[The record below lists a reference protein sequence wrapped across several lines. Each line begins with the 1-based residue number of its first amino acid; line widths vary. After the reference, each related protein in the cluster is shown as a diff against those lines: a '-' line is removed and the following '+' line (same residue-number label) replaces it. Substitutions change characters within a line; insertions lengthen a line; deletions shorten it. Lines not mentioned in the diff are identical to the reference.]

1 MRTAGFNMK
10 SIFALV
16 MISLFV
22 VSSLG
27 AELKGV
33 VHEDKIKLGDK
44 ELVLNGIGLRKVTKF
59 GFPIPVYVG
68 GLYVTKKSESSD
80 EIINSADPKQV
91 AIQFLLSVDRDAL
104 NETFGNTYTSQCL
117 VDCAAASKQ
126 FAKLKELIARVNK
139 GDRMT
144 FTSYADKFIF
154 EMTGGNAKKVEI
166 VDAAISK
173 NAIAMFLNPKA
184 PPTPEFRS
192 ALLGKKAE

>member
-1 MRTAGFNMK
+1 MRAAGFNMK

-27 AELKGV
+27 AELNGV

-44 ELVLNGIGLRKVTKF
+44 EMVLNGIGLRKVTKF
-59 GFPIPVYVG
+59 GFPIKVYVG
-68 GLYVTKKSESSD
+68 GLYLVKKSESSD
-80 EIINSADPKQV
+80 EIINTTEPKQV

-126 FAKLKELIARVNK
+126 FAA
-139 GDRMT
+139 
-144 FTSYADKFIF
+144 
-154 EMTGGNAKKVEI
+154 
-166 VDAAISK
+166 
-173 NAIAMFLNPKA
+173 
-184 PPTPEFRS
+184 S
-192 ALLGKKAE
+192 ACWWQRR